1 MNKKFIKG
9 LFLSEFEKLTE
20 ANFCTHDSI
29 PDTLMPEGNKSR
41 VSGDGLGSNRPAT
54 NLPLGSVG
62 SNQAYRMVKKSGLG
76 GKNRGADFMGA
87 SGWSRVELHR
97 KH

>member
-9 LFLSEFEKLTE
+9 LFLSEFFKLTE

-41 VSGDGLGSNRPAT
+41 VSGDGLESNRPAT
-54 NLPLGSVG
+54 NFPRISVD
-62 SNQAYRMVKKSGLG
+62 SNRFDCLVEKSGLG
-76 GKNRGADFMGA
+76 VENRGADLMGA
-87 SGWSRVELHR
+87 SGWSRVQPLSN
-97 KH
+97 

>member
-41 VSGDGLGSNRPAT
+41 VSGDGLALDYT
-54 NLPLGSVG
+54 NPS
-62 SNQAYRMVKKSGLG
+62 S
-76 GKNRGADFMGA
+76 
-87 SGWSRVELHR
+87 WSRHYVDGKPFR
-97 KH
+97 QGAPANVSASPTTTFGIRTI